1 MILKL
6 KTLIINL
13 NFKVI
18 SQAAKLK
25 TYILQNIHSS
35 EYTQRI
41 NNHFIQF
48 QSNLTATNFLKVYH
62 ALNLSKKIAYFERFS

>member
-25 TYILQNIHSS
+25 TYIHHNIHSS
-35 EYTQRI
+35 EYTQQI

-48 QSNLTATNFLKVYH
+48 QSNLTTTNFLKVFH